1 MPVVRSTDIVTDLS
15 SSPDVTQAYYSKKLL
30 ERAKYRNLHARFAA
44 DASMPGKEGKTVIM
58 RRYLH
63 LALALSPLTEGVA
76 PAGKTPSLDD
86 YQATLYQHGDFIAMS
101 DYAQWT
107 MKDPILQHW
116 TMLLGEQEGYTI
128 DAVDRDTAIAGT
140 NVIYANGT
148 QRTDLTEIV
157 DFNDLDRAIRVL
169 SNKAAEKQLGGNS
182 GNSTENSFPT
192 MAAYAAITVPDV
204 IFDLQNITGPQGFKW
219 ASEYKGAADGEVGR
233 YKQLAFFEAPDP
245 SSLNAGGKKYAGGGG
260 TSSLVKNTTGTADVY
275 TILIFGKNGFTKVP
289 LNGKSSSFISKP
301 LGSAGTADPLD
312 QIATIGWKTIGARLI
327 TNQDWLCRVECCA
340 SL

>member
-260 TSSLVKNTTGTADVY
+260 TSLLVKNTAGTADVY